1 MKEKIINKEFG
12 VLTYGITPP
21 KSTNS
26 HEKIQEIAKT
36 QIQRI
41 QQLDIDALIIYDVQ
55 DESDRT
61 KEDRPFDFVSFVD
74 PSLYAN
80 EYLKELDVPKIVYR
94 CVGNYD
100 KEEFVTW
107 LNSGID
113 DYSVFVGTAAKDQRV
128 KITLDEA
135 YDERKKSD
143 KRPLLGGVTIPERNL
158 VLRDEPQR
166 LETKVLSGC
175 DYFVSQCVYDVS
187 ISKAFLREYKA
198 YFDEQGLEIKPVIFT
213 LTPCGSEKTLKFIKW
228 LGIRVPT
235 WVEEDLLRADDM
247 LAHSLN
253 LISAF
258 FVELTAYSKKLGV
271 PIGCNIESVSIRKTE
286 IEASIELAKEIKGY
300 INRQTEAAE

>member
-1 MKEKIINKEFG
+1 MKTKILNKEFG
-12 VLTYGITPP
+12 ILTYGITPP

-26 HEKIQEIAKT
+26 HEKIQKIAKT
-36 QIQRI
+36 QIERI
-41 QQLDIDALIIYDVQ
+41 SHLDIDALIIYDVQ

-61 KEDRPFDFVSFVD
+61 QEERPFDFVSFVD
-74 PSLYAN
+74 PSVYAN
-80 EYLKELDVPKIVYR
+80 EYLKELKIPKIVYR

-100 KEEFVTW
+100 KADFVNW
-107 LNSGID
+107 LNSDQD
-113 DYSVFVGTAAKDQRV
+113 DYSVFVGTAASDQRV

-135 YDERKKSD
+135 YAEHSKADTK
-143 KRPLLGGVTIPERNL
+143 PLLGGVTIPERNL

-166 LETKVLSGC
+166 LEAKVNNGC
-175 DYFVSQCVYDVS
+175 DYFVSQCVYDTA

-198 YFDEQGLEIKPVIFT
+198 YFEEHDLPIKPIIFT

-228 LGIRVPT
+228 LGIRVPK
-235 WVEEDLLRADDM
+235 WVEEDLLQADDM

-258 FVELTAYSKKLGV
+258 FVELTSYAKKLDI

-286 IEASIELAKEIKGY
+286 IEASIDLAKEIKGY
-300 INRQTEAAE
+300 IERQR